1 MRLDTVIELRSV
13 IEEFID
19 ENISVKTAY
28 KFSKFLQDTESDYN
42 FFVKKTQEIIEQY
55 AEKDVDGN
63 FITLTNGGIKLIP
76 EKTKDVENI
85 LKDLQNIDISIG
97 DYFKFNIDEFENL
110 KISCR
115 KLNPFMDFIINN

>member
-1 MRLDTVIELRSV
+1 MKLDTVIELRSV

-19 ENISVKTAY
+19 ENISIKTAY
-28 KFSKFLQDTESDYN
+28 KFSKFLQDTENDYN
-42 FFVKKTQEIIEQY
+42 FFVQKTQEIIQQY
-55 AEKDVDGN
+55 AEKDEEGN
-63 FITLTNGGIKLIP
+63 FITFPNGGIKLIP

-85 LKDLQNIDISIG
+85 LKDLQNIDILIG